1 MTIHQK
7 FKKEEE
13 TNGVLMHQN
22 DMLEYRG
29 KILEAVE
36 DGTFSSE
43 HLKKSVN
50 AAYHYV
56 LKDVNSFIQ
65 EINSMEEKINLSLFD
80 DFFESSSPADSVK
93 MLINAKNPRRKQINC
108 IKIEIRISD
117 LKEKIK
123 DMSETGKKMKGRMRH

>member
-7 FKKEEE
+7 FKEEE
-13 TNGVLMHQN
+13 EINGVLMHQN

-93 MLINAKNPRRKQINC
+93 MLINAKNPR
-108 IKIEIRISD
+108 
-117 LKEKIK
+117 
-123 DMSETGKKMKGRMRH
+123 